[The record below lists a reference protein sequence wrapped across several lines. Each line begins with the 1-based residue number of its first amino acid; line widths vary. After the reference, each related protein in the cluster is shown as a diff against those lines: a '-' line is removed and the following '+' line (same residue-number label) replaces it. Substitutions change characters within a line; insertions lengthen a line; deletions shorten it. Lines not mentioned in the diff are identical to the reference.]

1 MKEILK
7 KDWMYL
13 LMLVGLAILTFMQVT
28 NFRFG
33 FFTAYDEAYFLLKL
47 QEAYDMSC
55 ITGKSQWNLIAVHWF
70 PYLDLTSKVN
80 SYLAS
85 SILIWVSILVI
96 SITSCI
102 LFDKKRIIKYLAL
115 AWLFMFGLGGGMSYV
130 PMQTAVL
137 CWALCAFVL
146 YQKSAIA
153 WKKSLYAVLCGISVG
168 FSLFIIIPAALVLLT
183 CITLLIVVA
192 HWGDWRKMLL
202 YIGSG
207 VVGVLL
213 TCLYMHI
220 VVCPLDEILDAM
232 LFTAT
237 YIGKSGYRYDVASFI
252 VQYGL
257 FARDCL
263 FVLLAFV
270 GSYWLS
276 KRVSIKWLG
285 GIVYVVMI
293 LVYTHYQVKPLISPS
308 MFMMSLP
315 LIPFLFGKINNLKW
329 NDLKKADTW
338 FYIFIF
344 AYPLLAS
351 FGTNTALSSRI
362 HCFVVAW
369 LFLWFELEYKY
380 PQENY
385 RCVYIA
391 VLILFAMPLLNIIKA
406 FENRD
411 DSYHFTRGNKHFA
424 GIALTEKQVNYF
436 NNVYDIL
443 EDYNYQP
450 KQSAILTAVYD
461 YCCLYAFDAVNAAN
475 YHQVQNFHYFPKEDM
490 IEPDFIFL
498 CKWDSIVMGQEL
510 KDMPWGWPE
519 EYDRYYVGTPEPD
532 NASWVNHADIE
543 TRYLYC
549 RKSLKKLQ

>member
-1 MKEILK
+1 MKDILK

-13 LMLVGLAILTFMQVT
+13 LLLVGLAILTFMQVT

-85 SILIWVSILVI
+85 SILIWASILVI
-96 SITSCI
+96 TITSCI

-237 YIGKSGYRYDVASFI
+237 YIGKSGYRYDVASII

-276 KRVSIKWLG
+276 KHINIKWLG
-285 GIVYVVMI
+285 GVVYVVMI
-293 LVYTHYQVKPLISPS
+293 LVYTHYQVKPLILPS
-308 MFMMSLP
+308 MFMMSIP
-315 LIPFLFGKINNLKW
+315 LITFLFGNLSNFRW
-329 NDLKKADTW
+329 SDLKRAETW
-338 FYIFIF
+338 FYFFVF
-344 AYPLLAS
+344 AYPFIAS

-362 HCFVVAW
+362 HCFVAAW
-369 LFLWFELEYKY
+369 LLLWFEYEYKY
-380 PQENY
+380 TTNKY
-385 RCVYIA
+385 RRVTIA
-391 VLILFAMPLLNIIKA
+391 VVILFALPLINIIKA
-406 FENRD
+406 YNNRD
-411 DSYHFTRGNKHFA
+411 DSYPFTRGNKHFA
-424 GIALTEKQVNYF
+424 KIALTEKQVNYF

-443 EDYNYQP
+443 EEYNYHP
-450 KQSAILTAVYD
+450 KQSAVLTACYD

-475 YHQVQNFHYFPKEDM
+475 YHQVQNFHYFPKENM

-498 CKWDSIVMGQEL
+498 CKWDSIVMGEEL

-519 EYDRYYVGTPEPD
+519 EFDRYYVGTPEPD
-532 NASWVNHADIE
+532 VASWVNHADLE
-543 TRYLYC
+543 TRHLYC
-549 RKSLKKLQ
+549 RKSLKK